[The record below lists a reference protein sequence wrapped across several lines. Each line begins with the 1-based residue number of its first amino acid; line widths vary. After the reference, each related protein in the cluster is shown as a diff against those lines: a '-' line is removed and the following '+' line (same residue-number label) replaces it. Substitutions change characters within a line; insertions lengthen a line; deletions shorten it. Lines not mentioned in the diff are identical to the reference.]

1 MASKSIRKDEEQQIQ
16 IHLITKQAQ
25 FAVPN
30 TPYTI
35 PSNVTVV
42 ELNNLINTILQEN
55 QNEMFTSEILFDFL
69 VRGEFL
75 KTSLLKHLKDNE
87 ISFEDV
93 IDVEY
98 VERFPA
104 PEILDCL
111 LHDDWVSAV
120 QMCGELILTG
130 SYDNSVNVWN
140 MKGEHK
146 LTLSGHEAPVKG
158 VGWISL
164 NEDNGTAVFASGSKD
179 QTVMIWEYNI
189 NANKASCIFTCKGH
203 ERAVECLSISPNSKL
218 LASGGWDNFLK
229 IWSTS
234 TLEDYHG
241 SSKKMKIEDTNV
253 RTPQTTL
260 EGHREAIS
268 SVQWID
274 NSTILTSSW
283 DHTMKIW
290 DLEMKALKTEIPAN
304 KSIFEA
310 SHSPLNGMIITAS
323 SDKNLRLFDPRS
335 NHGTIVK
342 STFLGHSQWVSS
354 VKWSKTEEFLF
365 ISGSYDN
372 TVKLWDYRSPKAP
385 LFDLIGHEDK
395 VMVVDWSNPKYMVS
409 GGSDNSL
416 RIFKSKKVLEE

>member
-1 MASKSIRKDEEQQIQ
+1 MIFLGYFILNYFILFYR
-16 IHLITKQAQ
+16 

-42 ELNNLINTILQEN
+42 ELNNLVNTILQES
-55 QNEMFTSEILFDFL
+55 QNEMFTSEIQFDFL
-69 VRGEFL
+69 VKGEFL

-87 ISFEDV
+87 ISFEEV

-120 QMCGELILTG
+120 QTCGELILTG

-189 NANKASCIFTCKGH
+189 NINEASCIFICKGH
-203 ERAVECLSISPNSKL
+203 ERAVECLSISPNGKL
-218 LASGGWDNFLK
+218 IASGAWDNFLK
-229 IWSTS
+229 IWSAS
-234 TLEDYHG
+234 TLDDSHG
-241 SSKKMKIEDTNV
+241 SSKKMKSEETNV

-268 SVQWID
+268 SIQWID

-290 DLEMKALKTEIPAN
+290 DLEMRALKSEIPAN
-304 KSIFEA
+304 KSIFEV
-310 SHSPLNGMIITAS
+310 SHSPLNGMIIAAS

-335 NHGTIVK
+335 NR
-342 STFLGHSQWVSS
+342 
-354 VKWSKTEEFLF
+354 KTHH
-365 ISGSYDN
+365 Y
-372 TVKLWDYRSPKAP
+372 YY
-385 LFDLIGHEDK
+385 LIC
-395 VMVVDWSNPKYMVS
+395 
-409 GGSDNSL
+409 
-416 RIFKSKKVLEE
+416 R